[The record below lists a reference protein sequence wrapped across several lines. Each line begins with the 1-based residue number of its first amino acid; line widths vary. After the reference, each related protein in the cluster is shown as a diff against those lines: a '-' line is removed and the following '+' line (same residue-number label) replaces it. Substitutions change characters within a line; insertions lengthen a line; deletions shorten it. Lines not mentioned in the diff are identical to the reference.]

1 MSESLASCTS
11 LIIKHFQLPDEELA
25 PFQSSN
31 DELEKALA
39 AIINNLLNQDMT
51 RLMNAFYKI
60 DLDETL
66 FKKIITSE
74 APDQIGLTLAKE
86 VIKREM
92 QKVKTREK
100 YRNI

>member
-1 MSESLASCTS
+1 MDDTLTSCTA
-11 LIIKHFQLPDEELA
+11 LITKHFQLPDEELA
-25 PFQSSN
+25 CHRSS
-31 DELEKALA
+31 EEALTSALA

-60 DLDETL
+60 DLDEAK
-66 FKKIITSE
+66 FKTIITT
-74 APDQIGLTLAKE
+74 APPDQIGISLSRE

-100 YRNI
+100 YRNF